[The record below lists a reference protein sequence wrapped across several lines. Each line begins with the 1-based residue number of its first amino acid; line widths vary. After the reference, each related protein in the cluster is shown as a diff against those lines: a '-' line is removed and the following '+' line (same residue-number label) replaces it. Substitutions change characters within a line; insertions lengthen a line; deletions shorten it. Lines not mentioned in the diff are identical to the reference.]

1 MKKIKC
7 EKCKAEYESRVYAPV
22 KCARCGHIFGSGVRH
37 LGKTAEKNKREEMR
51 YRDGKKENS
60 RI

>member
-37 LGKTAEKNKREEMR
+37 LGKREEKNKKEEI
-51 YRDGKKENS
+51 K
-60 RI
+60 I